1 MRLVL
6 IGFCVRAMAMNDAMR
21 KTGPTARA
29 AMTVDRVTR
38 GHDRSPAAGEAA

>member
-6 IGFCVRAMAMNDAMR
+6 LGFWVRTMAMNDAMR
-21 KTGPTARA
+21 MTGLTART
-29 AMTVDRVTR
+29 AMTVDRVAR